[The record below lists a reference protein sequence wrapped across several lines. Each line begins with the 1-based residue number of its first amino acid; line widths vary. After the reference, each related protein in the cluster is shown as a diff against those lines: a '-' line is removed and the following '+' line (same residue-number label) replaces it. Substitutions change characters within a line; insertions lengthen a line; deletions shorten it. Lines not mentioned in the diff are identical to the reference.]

1 MPGLVVPTS
10 TPVAASAVV
19 AATPAPA
26 SGVLPK
32 VQSYDL
38 PLQDLAQVAQAS
50 GLQWVN
56 SNAGKVAEVTAA
68 MALEAKPVHVPRE
81 RTMAAVSTE
90 GPLVLV
96 ETKRDMGT
104 MKLPFEGPAG

>member
-1 MPGLVVPTS
+1 MVKPVVT
-10 TPVAASAVV
+10 SAVV
-19 AATPAPA
+19 AAAPAPV
-26 SGVLPK
+26 SGALPK

-56 SNAGKVAEVTAA
+56 SNAGKIAEVSAA
-68 MALEAKPVHVPRE
+68 MALEVKPVHVPRE
-81 RTMAAVSTE
+81 RAVAAVSSE

>member
-1 MPGLVVPTS
+1 M
-10 TPVAASAVV
+10 VAAV
-19 AATPAPA
+19 PA
-26 SGVLPK
+26 SASGTLPK

-56 SNAGKVAEVTAA
+56 SNAAKIAEVSAA

-81 RTMAAVSTE
+81 RTVAAVAAE

-96 ETKRDMGT
+96 ETKRDMRT